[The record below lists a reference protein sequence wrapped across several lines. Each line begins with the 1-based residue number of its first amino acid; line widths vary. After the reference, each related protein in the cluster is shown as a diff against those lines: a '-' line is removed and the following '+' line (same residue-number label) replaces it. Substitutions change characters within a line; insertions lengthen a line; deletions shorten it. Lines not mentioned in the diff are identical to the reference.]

1 MQSDLPHTR
10 LLGKNGGKGG
20 DRVKENDPAITKQQ
34 EAIRR
39 AEKRRASN
47 TSGDAPAYTM
57 NEIFN

>member
-1 MQSDLPHTR
+1 MQSDLPHTQYF
-10 LLGKNGGKGG
+10 GKGG
-20 DRVKENDPAITKQQ
+20 RNGGGVKENDPAITKQM

-47 TSGDAPAYTM
+47 TSGDAPEYTM